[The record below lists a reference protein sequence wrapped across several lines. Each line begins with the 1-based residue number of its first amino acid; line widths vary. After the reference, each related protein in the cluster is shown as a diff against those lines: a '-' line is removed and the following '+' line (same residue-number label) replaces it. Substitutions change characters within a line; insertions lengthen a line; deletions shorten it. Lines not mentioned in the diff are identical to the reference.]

1 MNENSLPVWD
11 LSTIFSSP
19 DGDDFKE
26 TLASIGMLCEKMKC
40 QMRDGESLS
49 SLISTYNELI
59 SRDET
64 LSAYAEAL
72 LSTDTSNE
80 LYNRIQ
86 CEVEAMGVTVSE
98 VDNLFLVYLR
108 ERQAEIA
115 SAENAQYRYVL
126 EHMKRDACHRMSL
139 PEETLASDLARS
151 GSSAFARLFE
161 AVTSSINY
169 EGKTLTELRSDATAP
184 ERALRKASY
193 EKEKKILQDASLP
206 LSYALNGIK
215 GSCLTIEA
223 RQGWKSPLEH
233 SAFISRIS
241 MEALDALIRALEENL
256 PVFREYFR
264 IKARLLGLDKLCW
277 YDVCAPVTAGKE
289 EGCHYT
295 FAQARRLVTQSF
307 SAFDKG
313 MGCFADSAFEKGWI
327 DALPRHGKA
336 GGAYDTA
343 FPMVRESRVFTN
355 FTGDYSSVATL
366 AHELGHAFHDSLV
379 MDKPALLSSYP
390 MTLAETASIFS
401 EQLLFQSVLKDASA
415 SQSLTVIESFV
426 SDASQV
432 CVDILSRFYFEYSL
446 FEERKKGE
454 VSANRLSLLMKDAQE
469 RTYGD
474 AVEDKHELMW
484 AVKSHYY
491 SADFSFYNYPYAF
504 GQLFALSL
512 FSKAQKD
519 SSFKDSYRSLL
530 SVTGCMSA
538 DDVALSAGCD
548 IRTVDFWK
556 EGINV
561 IAGYIRRLED
571 FAR

>member
-11 LSTIFSSP
+11 LSTVFSSP

-26 TLASIGMLCEKMKC
+26 TLASLGVLCEKMRC
-40 QMRDGESLS
+40 QMEAGESLS
-49 SLISTYNELI
+49 SVISTYNELT

-64 LSAYAEAL
+64 LSAYAEA
-72 LSTDTSNE
+72 
-80 LYNRIQ
+80 
-86 CEVEAMGVTVSE
+86 VSE

-115 SAENAQYRYVL
+115 SDENAPYRYVL

-169 EGKTLTELRSDATAP
+169 EGKTLTELRSDATHP

-241 MEALDALIRALEENL
+241 MEALDALIRALEESL

-264 IKARLLGLDKLCW
+264 IKAHLLGLDKLCW

-289 EGCHYT
+289 EGCQYT

-415 SQSLTVIESFV
+415 SQSLTVVETFV
-426 SDASQV
+426 SDAAQV

-446 FEERKKGE
+446 FEERKKAE

-548 IRTVDFWK
+548 IRTVEFWK
-556 EGINV
+556 EGIDV